1 MDDELISEDPAT
13 LEAQSCMDKAMA
25 EKIEALKSGCE
36 SPSPLKSKKYLR
48 NMASNGNYNKSNRQT
63 IMAILRVLAR
73 ILIGDVEDLQ
83 HRYQHD
89 LTITVSG
96 MTILLLMDKILH
108 DPKVPKLWEL
118 WYIPYNG

>member
-1 MDDELISEDPAT
+1 
-13 LEAQSCMDKAMA
+13 MDKAMA